1 MPKVHNNPVPLKKLT
16 RTPVRDIIQ
25 KRKNITTICE
35 KIMLEYKPF
44 FEYLFHETGPQKYA
58 KKRRKINLE
67 GR

>member
-1 MPKVHNNPVPLKKLT
+1 M
-16 RTPVRDIIQ
+16 RDIIQ
-25 KRKNITTICE
+25 KRENITTICE

-58 KKRRKINLE
+58 KKKRKINLE